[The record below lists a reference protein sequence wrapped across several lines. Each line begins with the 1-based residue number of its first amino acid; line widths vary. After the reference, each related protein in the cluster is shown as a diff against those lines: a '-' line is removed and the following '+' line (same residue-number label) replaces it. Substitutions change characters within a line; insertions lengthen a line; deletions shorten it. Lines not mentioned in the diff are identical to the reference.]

1 MGTITNKL
9 QRILGTKEDIRQAL
23 IEEGKDVPADMP
35 FRLYPEV
42 LRNNK
47 LEGLVGMYM
56 GKGYTNESMSKNPVW
71 YDTSGN
77 GNHIA
82 LKNFGWEL
90 NSGCG
95 EYAYDFSKSPF
106 VVVERL
112 AIRTRKS
119 VIFNAVDNA
128 VSFNMLIKNNSRTF
142 KCRIKI
148 TGLSDAILRK
158 EVEVFTIY
166 DAGNNSKE
174 QRIIGDG
181 IYEIEYIA
189 SEGIDRIYF
198 YLRPAV
204 GYKVLKEPVIVEQI
218 PDYAGA
224 ICFDGVDDFAETVK
238 DLNFTNDYTVATLFV
253 PLNKDKN
260 NVIFGKDHLKDVYC
274 NCATSIGFWSSGLP
288 ASFSLTSDF
297 NFTVCRRNDFT
308 QEIKDMITGT
318 NKSITPKPIIEN
330 NGKYYLGRSQT
341 VHNYGKMAVF
351 AHAIFDHYCTD
362 EELQVLYDYWKKEF
376 PELFPDQAWTVT
388 GKTNED
394 ADRATIK
401 NLTGN
406 GNDLVLS
413 NFAFTENS
421 GYGLYAQD
429 LVGINSN
436 NGKYWIETE
445 RFHHKAKFV
454 CVQPNSTPVF
464 WRGYNAY
471 KPWVLKFSSNREDI
485 QFQLRFLDN
494 NWVTLKEINLT
505 IGVNHIPAFKDE
517 VLSPTTPGVIIKGS
531 TAVDDWFEIEEIPD
545 YEGYLVTDGVDD
557 SGRALNINLGEN
569 FTLIG
574 EWRLF
579 SNTPII
585 NAGVSLHPQLH
596 IFNNFSDGVSVS
608 FRNVSTRLYVKTLK
622 AICSDGRCYDDDWND
637 LNINVGDVISSNIN
651 ALFLGYNG
659 ANFTKMAFK
668 NLAIYKD
675 KVFTKEQCIQ
685 AYNHLQ
691 TLKAK

>member
-1 MGTITNKL
+1 MSTIANKL
-9 QRILGTKEDIRQAL
+9 QRILDTKEDIRQAL

-42 LRNNK
+42 VRNSK
-47 LEGLVGMYM
+47 LGGLIGMYT

-82 LKNFGWEL
+82 LKNFGWKL
-90 NSGCG
+90 DSGCG
-95 EYAYDFSKSPF
+95 KYAYDFSKSPF

-112 AIRTRKS
+112 AICTRKS

-224 ICFDGVDDFAETVK
+224 ICFDGVDDFGICETFPVLTK
-238 DLNFTNDYTVATLFV
+238 EKGYTVMALRSWITR
-253 PLNKDKN
+253 DKN
-260 NVIFGKDHLKDVYC
+260 FEGLISGVKRWNANGAFLLEYKNNASSLAVSFGKATVINIPSSILTYQTTTEYNGTRLLVGEYAGEDV
-274 NCATSIGFWSSGLP
+274 L
-288 ASFSLTSDF
+288 L
-297 NFTVCRRNDFT
+297 V
-308 QEIKDMITGT
+308 
-318 NKSITPKPIIEN
+318 
-330 NGKYYLGRSQT
+330 GRSAIEGFQFYS
-341 VHNYGKMAVF
+341 NF
-351 AHAIFDHYCTD
+351 ALYAFAIFDHDTTA
-362 EELQVLYDYWKKEF
+362 EERQPVIDYWKKEF
-376 PELFPDQAWTVT
+376 PELFPDEAWTVT
-388 GKTNED
+388 GKSNED
-394 ADRATIK
+394 ADRATVK
-401 NLTGN
+401 NLTDN

-413 NFAFTENS
+413 NFAFAENS

-436 NGKYWIETE
+436 NGKYWIVTE
-445 RFHHKAKFV
+445 RFHHKTKFV
-454 CVQPNSTPVF
+454 CVQPNNMPVF
-464 WRGYNAY
+464 WRGYNAD
-471 KPWVLKFSSNREDI
+471 KPWILKFSSNREDV

-494 NWVTLKEINLT
+494 NSVILKNIDLT
-505 IGVNHIPAFKDE
+505 IGVNHIPALKDE
-517 VLSPTTPGVIIKGS
+517 VLSSTSPGILIKGS
-531 TAVDDWFEIEEIPD
+531 IAVDDWFEVEEIPD

-557 SGRALNINLGEN
+557 QVTSSG
-569 FTLIG
+569 FTLSEKYTIVG
-574 EWRLF
+574 DWELMT
-579 SNTPII
+579 NTPSNSGICKSGQFYVYNTESGI
-585 NAGVSLHPQLH
+585 VLYLN
-596 IFNNFSDGVSVS
+596 
-608 FRNVSTRLYVKTLK
+608 STNKGNPMPIKQLK
-622 AICSDGRCYDDDWND
+622 AICSDGRCYDKNWNE
-637 LNINVGDVISSNIN
+637 IIASPGDISGSSSAISI
-651 ALFLGYNG
+651 GYFSDR
-659 ANFTKMAFK
+659 FTQVAFK

>member
-9 QRILGTKEDIRQAL
+9 QRILDTKEDIRQVL
-23 IEEGKDVPADMP
+23 IEEGRDVPADMP

-42 LRNNK
+42 LRSNK

-82 LKNFGWEL
+82 LKNFGWKL
-90 NSGCG
+90 DSGCG
-95 EYAYDFSKSPF
+95 KYNQDFNYIFSNNGKYGIISNKSY
-106 VVVERL
+106 
-112 AIRTRKS
+112 KS
-119 VIFNAVDNA
+119 ATYTALVD
-128 VSFNMLIKNNSRTF
+128 L
-142 KCRIKI
+142 
-148 TGLSDAILRK
+148 
-158 EVEVFTIY
+158 
-166 DAGNNSKE
+166 NSKNSPTYWGGSAYVNKRFSVKLSSNLPDFKLKIVWSNKE
-174 QRIIGDG
+174 YVELKYQELHLGFNIIEAFADEEFANFIKTSPGTRIISPMSPGDW
-181 IYEIEYIA
+181 
-189 SEGIDRIYF
+189 F
-198 YLRPAV
+198 TL
-204 GYKVLKEPVIVEQI
+204 EQI
-218 PDYAGA
+218 PDYSGA
-224 ICFDGVDDFAETVK
+224 ICFDGVDDFGETVK

-253 PLNKDKN
+253 PLNKSKN
-260 NVIFGKDHLKDVYC
+260 NVIFGKDYLKDVYC
-274 NCATSIGFWSSGLP
+274 NYASSISFWSSGLA
-288 ASFSLTSDF
+288 ASVSLTSDF

-341 VHNYGKMAVF
+341 ARNYSEMAVF

-388 GKTNED
+388 GKSNSD
-394 ADRATIK
+394 ADRAVIK
-401 NLTGN
+401 NITGN
-406 GNDLVLS
+406 GNDLTLT
-413 NFAFTENS
+413 NFAFAENS
-421 GYGLYAQD
+421 GYGKWPFSINYTAAIFKNQPYGTAHFIADVSTFAMTVSSGLSSVRFKFRVREMQEGAGLTIRCRNALSATNLKD
-429 LVGINSN
+429 LVITENGIYEFEYENPEETFSLIFY
-436 NGKYWIETE
+436 NGFI
-445 RFHHKAKFV
+445 
-454 CVQPNSTPVF
+454 
-464 WRGYNAY
+464 
-471 KPWVLKFSSNREDI
+471 SSNVYWDFYVDI
-485 QFQLRFLDN
+485 LQD
-494 NWVTLKEINLT
+494 
-505 IGVNHIPAFKDE
+505 
-517 VLSPTTPGVIIKGS
+517 
-531 TAVDDWFEIEEIPD
+531 PD
-545 YEGYLVTDGVDD
+545 HEGYLVTDGVDD